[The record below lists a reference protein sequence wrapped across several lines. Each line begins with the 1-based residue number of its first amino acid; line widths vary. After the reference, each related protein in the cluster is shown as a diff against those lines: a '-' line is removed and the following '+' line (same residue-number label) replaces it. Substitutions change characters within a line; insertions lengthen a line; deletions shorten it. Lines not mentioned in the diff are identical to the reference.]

1 MSDWSYLPNA
11 EHIDRILAHL
21 EAHPE
26 KWSVRQTAAYCTVTA
41 AWTAQREAVN
51 AVWNAQRHDAWTAAF
66 NAVWDTALG
75 ELWDA
80 AWRNAASG
88 AVLALIS
95 NDTCA
100 YLLREKIERVELLA
114 GLGIDEAILLLPA
127 VRAMSDE

>member
-1 MSDWSYLPNA
+1 MSEWSHLPNA

-26 KWSVRQTAAYCTVTA
+26 KWTVIRSATY
-41 AWTAQREAVN
+41 EAV
-51 AVWNAQRHDAWTAAF
+51 R
-66 NAVWDTALG
+66 
-75 ELWDA
+75 DA
-80 AWRNAASG
+80 AWNAVRDAAWNAAWHAAWGVACTSDASIAASG

-100 YLLREKIERVELLA
+100 YLLKEKPEHVELLA

-127 VRAMSDE
+127 VRAMSHE